1 MKPWETPKLIVLTR
15 NDPQEA
21 VLSLCKGT
29 PTLAAAGPSVSPT
42 TNNSGCMQMQA
53 MANIPQCMTCS
64 STSAS

>member
-1 MKPWETPKLIVLTR
+1 MKPWQTPKLIALVR

-21 VLSLCKGT
+21 VLSYCKGN
-29 PTLAAAGPSVSPT
+29 PALAAGVAVEPSTSNT
-42 TNNSGCMQMQA
+42 GCMQMQA